1 MSCFRKWR
9 LAARNGD
16 IGALSV
22 DSLLNIFG
30 QAYNPLDPSVAVNL
44 SSVVRVLREPTAA
57 RREQL
62 KADHEA
68 AAALCLKLGLAQVHE
83 ADGQT
88 LSCKELRETGFAVW
102 HRKDLSVADLA
113 TLATLGSVLPALE
126 ELTLAETSGAAGPDG
141 VPRLAEGLAAGAL
154 FALLYLGTEAP
165 CRGLRS

>member
-1 MSCFRKWR
+1 MRASNGASFPPFPISVRAWR
-9 LAARNGD
+9 QALGLSEVAGNGD

-88 LSCKELRETGFAVW
+88 LSCMELRETGFKA
-102 HRKDLSVADLA
+102 
-113 TLATLGSVLPALE
+113 G
-126 ELTLAETSGAAGPDG
+126 GAGPAQAG
-141 VPRLAEGLAAGAL
+141 RPGLPDHL
-154 FALLYLGTEAP
+154 P
-165 CRGLRS
+165 D